1 MLFVKKQTVIDRG
14 LDLAQA
20 GERIGFGEPLDRVIQ
35 DLLLDWLGNTSVDG
49 GFDQI
54 LRTTEAGAAF
64 LDEVAAIV
72 QLDAAGPGIL
82 AYQATFAQT
91 TVGRAPHVSAAV
103 GSSAGVAA
111 PLLTIS
117 RALGGAAGRSA
128 TGPERSLVSAAAL
141 DLANPAGSARLAVVG
156 TFEPDTYTIDIAA
169 TAAGI
174 FDLGVVVP
182 GATPGQ
188 LHPDPISR
196 SAARRGRARPSRTHA
211 SDREP
216 SAARDRPLRRRSVP
230 RASGPPTSRLFLEAP
245 PNVVS
250 VRQLVSAYR
259 ESAGDIRDPA
269 TYGLLVGVL
278 FDKPVT
284 AASAEIKANYT
295 IEANSVIG
303 ARLQS
308 SGRLVYLYLERPI
321 GGLVSRSLSVS
332 GVTDARGHV
341 LSASTTPIAMALSDG
356 GRVFGQVRTSDG
368 RGVPSSV
375 VKLTVSAPPF
385 SFDVSTIR
393 ADGNGAFDFDFVPR
407 IGNVVLTAQHPV
419 TNEIASL
426 TARIRGQGE
435 QLLLNPTFQGKGLV
449 RGRVLGPDGVTPAVN
464 VQVALLPGAVSSRRG
479 YETRTNT
486 LGEFSF
492 ADAPVGVF
500 TLSAAD
506 TSGSFGQTS
515 GVLAGGGQTAEL
527 DIVLTA
533 RSDDGGHLV
542 GRVFL
547 SDGVDAGRRLHRVR
561 RQLQSRHGPARS
573 DRPHDRRRNGHLRLR
588 SHATAERL

>member
-1 MLFVKKQTVIDRG
+1 
-14 LDLAQA
+14 
-20 GERIGFGEPLDRVIQ
+20 
-35 DLLLDWLGNTSVDG
+35 
-49 GFDQI
+49 
-54 LRTTEAGAAF
+54 
-64 LDEVAAIV
+64 
-72 QLDAAGPGIL
+72 
-82 AYQATFAQT
+82 
-91 TVGRAPHVSAAV
+91 
-103 GSSAGVAA
+103 
-111 PLLTIS
+111 
-117 RALGGAAGRSA
+117 
-128 TGPERSLVSAAAL
+128 
-141 DLANPAGSARLAVVG
+141 
-156 TFEPDTYTIDIAA
+156 
-169 TAAGI
+169 
-174 FDLGVVVP
+174 
-182 GATPGQ
+182 
-188 LHPDPISR
+188 
-196 SAARRGRARPSRTHA
+196 
-211 SDREP
+211 
-216 SAARDRPLRRRSVP
+216 
-230 RASGPPTSRLFLEAP
+230 
-245 PNVVS
+245 
-250 VRQLVSAYR
+250 
-259 ESAGDIRDPA
+259 
-269 TYGLLVGVL
+269 
-278 FDKPVT
+278 
-284 AASAEIKANYT
+284 
-295 IEANSVIG
+295 
-303 ARLQS
+303 
-308 SGRLVYLYLERPI
+308 
-321 GGLVSRSLSVS
+321 
-332 GVTDARGHV
+332 
-341 LSASTTPIAMALSDG
+341 MALSDG
-356 GRVFGQVRTSDG
+356 ARVFGQVRTADG

-547 SDGVDAGRRLHRVR
+547 SDGVAPGVGFTVFVGSYSRDTGRLEAIDRTTADETGTFAFARTLPPNGYDVVAFDAGTGQLGVVHAGIQPRLTTSVSIVLEATGMVEGVVFNASGAPQAGALVAGGLALVQTDANGFFRLEGVPAGPRRIEAGDPVTRRRGSAEIVVLPGQTVSAAIRLEARATITGRVLDANGTPVPR
-561 RQLQSRHGPARS
+561 ATVRIPSLGGFTFVFANDSGVFRFPDMPLGDYLIQAPGPSSESLISFMEANGYDPAARS
-573 DRPHDRRRNGHLRLR
+573 RPATYRPTLARRPTPSFGDKNAVLAAYQDAVRTFLNVDESLLVGLPMADFGGFGWNRTRLFQDSTTAVADIRFLRAGHRRRAGP
-588 SHATAERL
+588 STATAVRSAR